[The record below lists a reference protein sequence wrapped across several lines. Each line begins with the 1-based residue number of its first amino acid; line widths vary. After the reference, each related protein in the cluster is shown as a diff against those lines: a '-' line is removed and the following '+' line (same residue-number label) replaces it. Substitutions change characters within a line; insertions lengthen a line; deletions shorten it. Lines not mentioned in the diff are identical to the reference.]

1 MGAYQVML
9 TMQTP
14 ASGRDRVPL
23 LLKTKGPQTAAR
35 MAERL
40 GVTTMAVRQHLAVLQ
55 EEGLVDYVDEKR
67 KVGRPARV
75 WRLTPKANDRF
86 PDRHAE
92 FAVGL
97 LRSVQGAFGEKGL
110 EHLITATTQQQIEA
124 YRARMPGPG
133 ASLEQRIAALAK
145 IRRDDGYMAE
155 WRRVRDGTIEFVQTH
170 CAIDS
175 AARFTGMLCSGELSL
190 FRAVLGDGVSVERF
204 EYLHSGDRRCAYRIS
219 SLKVRSKSSSSA

>member
-1 MGAYQVML
+1 MAL
-9 TMQTP
+9 TAQTP

-23 LLKTKGPQTAAR
+23 LLKIKGPQTTAR

-55 EEGLVDYVDEKR
+55 EEGLVDYVNER
-67 KVGRPARV
+67 QKVGRPARV

-92 FAVGL
+92 LAVGML
-97 LRSVQGAFGEKGL
+97 QAVQGAFGEEGL
-110 EHLITATTQQQIEA
+110 ERLITAITQQQIEA
-124 YRARMPGPG
+124 YRVRMPGPG
-133 ASLEQRIAALAK
+133 TPLKQRVAALAK
-145 IRRDDGYMAE
+145 IRREEGYMAE
-155 WRRVRDGTIEFVQTH
+155 WRQVRDGTIEFLQNH

-175 AARFTGMLCSGELSL
+175 AARFSGMLCGGELSL

-219 SLKVRSKSSSSA
+219 SLKFRSTSSGSG